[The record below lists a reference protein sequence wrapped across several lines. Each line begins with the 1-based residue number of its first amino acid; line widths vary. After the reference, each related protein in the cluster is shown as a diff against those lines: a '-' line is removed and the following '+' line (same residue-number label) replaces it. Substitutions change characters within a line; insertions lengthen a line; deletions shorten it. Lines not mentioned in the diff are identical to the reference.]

1 MKKLLLIGL
10 MFMGANVGV
19 SYGQVL
25 IGTPGVPVEGALLD
39 LRDKDVKADN
49 VSAGKG
55 FLMPRVMLTDL
66 TKLTPLV
73 KAETATNKI
82 EHIGLQVYHIGGSTS
97 SITPGL
103 KIWNGTKWDE
113 IFSSPKG
120 QWIYMPPFPL
130 KMYIDVNQE
139 IDLYAEYRRQING
152 NAPLWGPNEVTFVIT
167 GFDSTA
173 FSTQPTIV
181 KSTSG
186 ATYTHTLKFRP
197 ALGKL
202 TAASYLNIII
212 VKN

>member
-1 MKKLLLIGL
+1 MKKLLFIGL
-10 MFMGANVGV
+10 ILVGTNVGI

-25 IGTPGVPVEGALLD
+25 IGTPGVPAEGALLD
-39 LRDKDVKADN
+39 LKDREVKQDN

-73 KAETATNKI
+73 KVETPENKL

-103 KIWNGTKWDE
+103 KIWDGTKWDE

-120 QWIYMPPFPL
+120 QWIYMPPFPI
-130 KMYIDVNQE
+130 KMYETNQQKVF
-139 IDLYAEYRRQING
+139 LYDKYKEQMNNRRG
-152 NAPLWGPNEVTFVIT
+152 VPVWGESEVEFIIT
-167 GFDSTA
+167 GYDKLAFDTA
-173 FSTQPTIV
+173 NVPEIKIENGRAV
-181 KSTSG
+181 LV
-186 ATYTHTLKFRP
+186 YTAK
-197 ALGKL
+197 ANGL

-212 VKN
+212 VKK

>member
-1 MKKLLLIGL
+1 MKKLLFIGL
-10 MFMGANVGV
+10 LFMGINVGM

-25 IGTPGVPVEGALLD
+25 IGTPGVPAEGALLE
-39 LRDKDVKADN
+39 LKDKEIKADN

-66 TKLTPLV
+66 NKLTPLV
-73 KAETATNKI
+73 KTETNANKL

-97 SITPGL
+97 SITSGL

-113 IFSSPKG
+113 ISSTPKG

-130 KMYIDVNQE
+130 KMYIDANQE
-139 IDLYAEYRRQING
+139 IDLYDEYSKQLNG
-152 NAPLWGPNEVTFVIT
+152 KAQLWEPNEVTFVIT
-167 GFDSTA
+167 GVDSIA
-173 FSTQPTIV
+173 FSTQPSIT
-181 KSTSG
+181 KNTSG
-186 ATYTHTLKFRP
+186 ATHTHKLKFRP
-197 ALGKL
+197 AIGKL